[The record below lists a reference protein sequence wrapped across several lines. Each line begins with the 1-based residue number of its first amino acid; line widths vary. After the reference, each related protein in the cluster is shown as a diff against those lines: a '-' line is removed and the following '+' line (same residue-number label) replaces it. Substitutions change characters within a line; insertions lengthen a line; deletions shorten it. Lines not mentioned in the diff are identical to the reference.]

1 METATFPGRLA
12 EVARI
17 CEFASKMALK
27 AGLDDMAAYSVE
39 LAVDEACTNII
50 EHAYGGEGKGDIQIS
65 CQILKD
71 GLKVILKDEGR
82 AFKPEN
88 VPVPNPKARLKEVKA
103 RGAGLF
109 LIRKL
114 MDEVHFDFSEAE
126 GNRLTLI
133 KRK

>member
-1 METATFPGRLA
+1 
-12 EVARI
+12 
-17 CEFASKMALK
+17 MAQK
-27 AGLDDMAAYSVE
+27 AGLDDMAVYSVE

-50 EHAYGGEGKGDIQIS
+50 EHAYGGEGKGEIQCT
-65 CQILKD
+65 CQILED
-71 GLKVILKDEGR
+71 GIKVILRDQGR
-82 AFKPEN
+82 AFNPEN
-88 VPVPNPKARLKEVKA
+88 VPVPKPKARLKEVKA

-114 MDEVHFDFSEAE
+114 MDEVQFDFSKEE